1 MKNNLAPYKAESFY
15 AIIIYMESGENLN
28 TDINNDNTDF
38 ETANGWE
45 SLMDDESESM
55 AAFAAHAL
63 QKAKARDRIEQDQ
76 KHSEPETPYRQRR
89 KKIEQN
95 LGHVGTS
102 ILDVRDK
109 TTDRQA
115 IRSEFNSWGV
125 EDGNYEEILRQNDE
139 DYLDDYEADFRE
151 RREKLSFDEVIG
163 KYNGLLTFLG
173 ENTTPNPNIE
183 QRYQAINGQKEKL
196 QFILDLPLADK
207 IQLFCSNSFSYA
219 NYDNF
224 MHRLQFQQ
232 DFINGTAMVWAN
244 KWDSEQ
250 GEYVDVQEPLDSD
263 LANPHDISLGL
274 ERASLRSAMIGTPEY
289 GAYKMALD
297 FAHSWNYSITSDFPE
312 IKGYWSG
319 IYKNENGSSIGD
331 WRLIIDEYQKIAEET
346 AKRRPDLQ
354 GADLE
359 YRAVRDAAWIF
370 ATSMEYNDTGR
381 GPESPY
387 VSSFHESV
395 AWAQLGQPVRAQFR
409 GMRQKIEGVDL
420 HNIGRFLGRSGL
432 NSVRSSY
439 QLEKNRL
446 LADVQNLAEL
456 ENDGDKDGL
465 ERTIR
470 ENNEREIQKQNYWQ
484 EKETARINHK
494 YDKLISKTRSE
505 ERKEEYERRR
515 NSELEA
521 LAADCNERRNYFEH
535 RTLDQQYSDFNARI
549 DVIDKRINKRKSI
562 AEKAIDLHFA
572 LLPKYE
578 DDDNYDHDDDGP
590 RIVPFEVKTNIDWI
604 NEAPFGLIR
613 KAHRLLGGGLSQ
625 QELIIKAHKTSMDK
639 ADFSKWAIDEVAQRM
654 IDWGGGR
661 EQFDMAGASHFL
673 KEVLGDNFRYEADTS
688 GIGHKLAQNLYT
700 FLPVIESDRD
710 TIPVPQ
716 EFFSSDEMTESAIRH
731 LRALTDSSLVDD
743 GLPYR
748 NNDDDRWSGFGIAE
762 RLIDGFILPNQP
774 DFFQRDENKAA
785 ILRML
790 RQSAFHLHSAGQ
802 FQDIVSISEKYLPN
816 KYNEQIQ
823 QLREIRDKLKKIEPG
838 YGSTWYERRPYE
850 NAVGIFAQIA
860 SYDGVDFPDP
870 ARIIQLV
877 ENGMDAGDLGRGL
890 GNGFSIEEIVQYPFL
905 CSKLLKESK

>member
-1 MKNNLAPYKAESFY
+1 
-15 AIIIYMESGENLN
+15 MESGENLN

-45 SLMDDESESM
+45 SLMDDESESV

-63 QKAKARDRIEQDQ
+63 QKAKARERIEQDQ
-76 KHSEPETPYRQRR
+76 KHSEPETPYKQQRKR
-89 KKIEQN
+89 IEQN
-95 LGHVGTS
+95 LGHIGTS
-102 ILDVRDK
+102 MLDIRDK

-115 IRSEFNSWGV
+115 VRTEFGAWGV
-125 EDGNYEEILRQNDE
+125 EDGDYEELLRQSDE
-139 DYLDDYEADFRE
+139 DYLDDYEADLRE
-151 RREKLSFDEVIG
+151 RHEKLPFDEVIG
-163 KYNGLLTFLG
+163 KYNGLFTFLG
-173 ENTTPNPNIE
+173 ENTTPDPNI
-183 QRYQAINGQKEKL
+183 QQKYQAISGQKEKL
-196 QFILDLPLADK
+196 QFILDLPLVDK
-207 IQLFCSNSFSYA
+207 VKLFCSDNFGYA

-224 MHRLQFQQ
+224 MRRLQFQQ
-232 DFINGTAMVWAN
+232 DFINGTAMVWTN

-250 GEYVDVQEPLDSD
+250 GEYVDVQESLDSD

-297 FAHSWNYSITSDFPE
+297 FAHSWDYSITSDFPE

-319 IYKNENGSSIGD
+319 IYKNGNGSSIGD
-331 WRLIIDEYQKIAEET
+331 WRLIIDEYQKIAEGT
-346 AKRRPDLQ
+346 AKRRPELQ
-354 GADLE
+354 GTDLE

-370 ATSMEYNDTGR
+370 ATSMEYNGTGR

-395 AWAQLGQPVRAQFR
+395 AWAQLGQPVRAQLR

-439 QLEKNRL
+439 ESEKSRL

-465 ERTIR
+465 ERVVR

-484 EKETARINHK
+484 ERETTRINHK

-521 LAADCNERRNYFEH
+521 LFADCDERRSYYEH
-535 RTLDQQYSDFNARI
+535 RTLEQQYSDLNTRI
-549 DVIDKRINKRKSI
+549 DIIDRRINKRKSI

-578 DDDNYDHDDDGP
+578 DEDDDDDDYDYSNDGP
-590 RIVPFEVKTNIDWI
+590 RVVPFEVRTNIDWI

-613 KAHRLLGGGLSQ
+613 KAHKLLNSGLSQ
-625 QELIIKAHKTSMDK
+625 QELVIKAHKTSMDE
-639 ADFSKWAIDEVAQRM
+639 AGFSKWATDEVAQRM
-654 IDWGGGR
+654 IAWNGGR
-661 EQFDMAGASHFL
+661 EHFDMAGASRFL
-673 KEVLGDNFRYEADTS
+673 KEALGDNFRYEAELEK
-688 GIGHKLAQNLYT
+688 IGHRLAQNLYA
-700 FLPVIESDRD
+700 FLPAIESSRD

-716 EFFSSDEMTESAIRH
+716 EFFSSDEMTESAIQH
-731 LRALTDSSLVDD
+731 LRALTDPSLVNDS
-743 GLPYR
+743 LPYQS
-748 NNDDDRWSGFGIAE
+748 NDEDRWNGSGVAE

-774 DFFQRDENKAA
+774 DFFQHDENKVA

-790 RQSAFHLHSAGQ
+790 RQSAFHMHDAGQ
-802 FQDIVSISEKYLPN
+802 FQDIISISEKYLPN
-816 KYNEQIQ
+816 EYNEQIQ
-823 QLREIRDKLKKIEPG
+823 QLREIRDKLKQIEPES
-838 YGSTWYERRPYE
+838 GSSWYERRPYE

-860 SYDGVDFPDP
+860 GYDGVDFPDP
-870 ARIIQLV
+870 TKIIQLV
-877 ENGMDAGDLGRGL
+877 ENGMNSEDLSRGL
-890 GNGFSIEEIVQYPFL
+890 GNGFSIEEMVQYPFL
-905 CSKLLKESK
+905 CSKLLKEPK